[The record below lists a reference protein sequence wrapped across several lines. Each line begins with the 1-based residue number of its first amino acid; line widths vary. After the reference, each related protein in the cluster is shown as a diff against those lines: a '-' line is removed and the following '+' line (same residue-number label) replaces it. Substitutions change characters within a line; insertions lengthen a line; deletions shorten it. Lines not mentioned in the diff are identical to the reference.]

1 MFLFDICNET
11 DPQRRRGCVMIGNRM
26 SFMHVA
32 INQLASGVSSA
43 EFAYILGNLENTDEP
58 MSLF

>member
-1 MFLFDICNET
+1 
-11 DPQRRRGCVMIGNRM
+11 MIGNRM